1 MSEQLQMFVDLGR
14 PGGDATAIA
23 LVRRTADAI
32 RIERLTHREPSGEEL
47 KAHALD
53 QVEDGASEWL
63 AAALAMLATYL
74 DRYVAE
80 EFRIEQFRAYATAN
94 GLPAP
99 RSHHAWGSLPRNAVR
114 AGLIAWTGRFE
125 AAQSARTHGH
135 PVRVYRRVR

>member
-1 MSEQLQMFVDLGR
+1 MNEQLAIDW
-14 PGGDATAIA
+14 TAPRA
-23 LVRRTADAI
+23 PTGLQLRDR
-32 RIERLTHREPSGEEL
+32 
-47 KAHALD
+47 ALD
-53 QVEDGASEWL
+53 QVEEGASGWM
-63 AAALAMLATYL
+63 ADALAMLQAYL
-74 DRYVAE
+74 ARYVAD

-99 RSHHAWGSLPRNAVR
+99 RSHHAWGALPRNAVR